1 MTRRLPLLGLG
12 DHPVDVPRGDP
23 PVVLLDGALQHGA
36 QLVDALAG
44 EGRDLQHRGVAHEVQ
59 LALELP
65 GDVGTLLGVVQQF
78 PLVQHHDDRAA
89 GGVHPLRQALVLRR
103 DALGGVDHQEGDVR
117 IVDRPQ
123 GTDHR
128 VVLGGVVDA
137 AAAAHAGG
145 VHEHDRPIGRVHQR
159 VDGVPGGAGHVVHH
173 AAVLAHQ
180 PVEQGALAH
189 VGATDDGHTWRG
201 HVVRAPQLLALIVQ
215 GNPVGGGHGLAPRT
229 LRELGDH
236 HVQQVAGPTAV
247 QRADRH
253 GLAHPEPQELPH
265 LVLAAVVVRLVG
277 HHHDGSVDAAQ
288 PVGDGFV
295 VVGETDAGIHHEQ
308 HHVGGLH
315 RGLHLAADLLV
326 QLAASRQ
333 PATGVHQQEMGAQ
346 PLRLDLLA
354 VAGDAGAVLH
364 DGHLMADDAVEQGA
378 LANVGAADDDDGGQG
393 VGGPRVGR
401 GAGGLVHLD
410 GSGADGAAAP
420 SACRRAMPSVGTT
433 STGRGSASTLPPS
446 RNRPSLRHTSGS
458 R

>member
-1 MTRRLPLLGLG
+1 M
-12 DHPVDVPRGDP
+12 
-23 PVVLLDGALQHGA
+23 VLLDGALQHRA

-44 EGRDLQHRGVAHEVQ
+44 ECGDPQHRGVAHEVQ
-59 LALELP
+59 LALELARDI
-65 GDVGTLLGVVQQF
+65 GALLGVVEQL

-103 DALGGVDHQEGDVR
+103 DALRGVDHQQRDVR
-117 IVDRPQ
+117 VVDRPQ
-123 GTDHR
+123 GTDHG
-128 VVLGGVVDA
+128 VVLGGVVDP

-145 VHEHDRPIGRVHQR
+145 VHEHDRPVRGVHQG
-159 VDGVPGGAGHVVHH
+159 VDGVAGGARHVVDH

-189 VGATDDGHTWRG
+189 VGAADDGHTRRR
-201 HVVRAPQLLALIVQ
+201 HVVRPPQLLAVLVH
-215 GNPVGGGHGLAPRT
+215 GDAVDRGGRLAPGT
-229 LRELGDH
+229 FGELGDH
-236 HVQQVAGPTAV
+236 HVQQVAGTAAV

-253 GLAHPEPQELPH
+253 GLTHPETQELPH
-265 LVLAAVVVRLVG
+265 LVLATVVVRLVG